1 MLAATRHDGR
11 AVPDDTGAAT
21 ATEKTSTMAE
31 ATAMNGSGSAPADEA
46 QKTAP
51 PLAAVASS
59 NGGDGGSSVAKK
71 RKKDGLKPIITKEG
85 ATGTDE
91 DEDDED
97 ETGCV
102 HFFSR
107 STSYLPTHL
116 PTYLC
121 GAVLLLYSIPFGSRG
136 FVLYFAAR
144 RRRRPCGLASRWCPF
159 LAQAPSP
166 TTGVPALGCCL
177 RRRGHYHLLQ
187 RPWFYSYSHRARLRF
202 CPSALLANTHPCLAM
217 KSSLGD
223 PSFVRPY
230 ASQGR
235 VVGRTRKAHQP
246 LGPGQAPKRG
256 CDDIMDRRLDM
267 RLAERRDQDQTRR
280 AVQAIGSVSGHH
292 QPPCWLA

>member
-1 MLAATRHDGR
+1 MLAATRHDGC

-102 HFFSR
+102 HFFFSFH
-107 STSYLPTHL
+107 LL
-116 PTYLC
+116 PTYPPTYLPVWCCATTLLHPLLFAGVCFILC
-121 GAVLLLYSIPFGSRG
+121 GA
-136 FVLYFAAR
+136 AAT
-144 RRRRPCGLASRWCPF
+144 A
-159 LAQAPSP
+159 A
-166 TTGVPALGCCL
+166 V
-177 RRRGHYHLLQ
+177 
-187 RPWFYSYSHRARLRF
+187 RA
-202 CPSALLANTHPCLAM
+202 C
-217 KSSLGD
+217 
-223 PSFVRPY
+223 
-230 ASQGR
+230 
-235 VVGRTRKAHQP
+235 
-246 LGPGQAPKRG
+246 
-256 CDDIMDRRLDM
+256 
-267 RLAERRDQDQTRR
+267 
-280 AVQAIGSVSGHH
+280 
-292 QPPCWLA
+292 

>member
-97 ETGCV
+97 ETG
-102 HFFSR
+102 
-107 STSYLPTHL
+107 
-116 PTYLC
+116 
-121 GAVLLLYSIPFGSRG
+121 
-136 FVLYFAAR
+136 
-144 RRRRPCGLASRWCPF
+144 
-159 LAQAPSP
+159 
-166 TTGVPALGCCL
+166 
-177 RRRGHYHLLQ
+177 
-187 RPWFYSYSHRARLRF
+187 
-202 CPSALLANTHPCLAM
+202 
-217 KSSLGD
+217 
-223 PSFVRPY
+223 
-230 ASQGR
+230 
-235 VVGRTRKAHQP
+235 
-246 LGPGQAPKRG
+246 
-256 CDDIMDRRLDM
+256 RLDM